1 MTTFRKYGGMS
12 FAAKNNIVKSDFS
25 SNTNQF
31 ITASLGDA
39 NSQIY
44 CKGHLNLDGNSL
56 LGTKAIFFEEDD
68 TQQNTAY
75 TVNQTGILH
84 VNTLKPLDPFGQ
96 LTLFGNENGINIT
109 DKITFPG
116 LTNPLKISKSFSGS
130 IDITVQQ
137 IPCTETTL
145 DPIEVDFDYSRVL
158 LTLQLTNPSSSSL
171 GATCSYYKPVSD
183 ATGTFPLIIYL
194 NILSYS
200 QTQTILETPY
210 TFTIHYIAL

>member
-1 MTTFRKYGGMS
+1 MS
-12 FAAKNNIVKSDFS
+12 FAAKNNIVKSEYS
-25 SNTNQF
+25 SNTNHC
-31 ITASLGDA
+31 ITDSLGDA

-56 LGTKAIFFEEDD
+56 LGTKSVFFEEDD
-68 TQQNTAY
+68 TEQTTAY

-96 LTLFGNENGINIT
+96 LTLFGNQNGVNIT
-109 DKITFPG
+109 DTVTFPG
-116 LTNPLKISKSFSGS
+116 QTNPFKITKSFCGS

-145 DPIEVDFDYSRVL
+145 DPIQVDFDYSRVL

-183 ATGTFPLIIYL
+183 ATGTFPLSIYL
-194 NILSYS
+194 NILN
-200 QTQTILETPY
+200 QTQTTLDKPY